1 MKTELIAQL
10 HKTFEEHVH
19 NEDGI
24 EFWYA
29 RELQELLGYDE
40 WRNFEKVIDKAKTAC
55 NGSKQKPSD
64 HFVDVNKMIKL
75 AKGAEREV
83 PDIQLTRY
91 ACYLIAQN
99 GDPRKDEIAFA
110 MTYFAIQTRKQEV
123 LEKRF
128 AELDR
133 VQARE
138 KLSATEKELSGIL
151 FERGVDGQGFARIRS
166 KGDAALFGGKNTQQ
180 MKTKLGVPEKRALAD
195 FLPSVTIKTKD
206 LATEITN
213 FNVKKNSNLQ
223 GEDHIGSEHIKSNQ
237 SMRDVLKKHGIVPED
252 LPPEEDVKKVQRR
265 LNSEGKK
272 LTKGTKKLKGKS

>member
-1 MKTELIAQL
+1 METELIVQL
-10 HKTFEEHVH
+10 QKTFEEHVH
-19 NEDGI
+19 NEDGV

-29 RELQELLGYDE
+29 RELQALLGYDE
-40 WRNFEKVIDKAKTAC
+40 WRNFEKVIDKAKIAC
-55 NGSKQKPSD
+55 KSSKQEPSD
-64 HFVDVNKMIKL
+64 HFVDVNKMVKLGSQAGREISDIK
-75 AKGAEREV
+75 
-83 PDIQLTRY
+83 LTRY

-110 MTYFAIQTRKQEV
+110 MTYFAVQTRKQEI

-151 FERGVDGQGFARIRS
+151 FERGVDGKGFANIRS

-180 MKTKLGVPEKRALAD
+180 MKSKLGVPEKRALAD
-195 FLPSVTIKTKD
+195 FLPSVTIKAKD

-213 FNVKKNSNLQ
+213 FNVKKDPQ
-223 GEDHIGSEHIKSNQ
+223 MKGEERIGSAHIKSNE

-252 LPPEEDVKKVQRR
+252 LPAEEDVKKVQRR
-265 LNSEGKK
+265 LKSEGKR
-272 LTKGTKKLKGKS
+272 LTKGTKKLK